1 MHGIARLADEVR
13 LKRMPVSSDN
23 LMRSAE
29 RTLSQQPEAAIE
41 MVRRTRD
48 SAEEQ
53 GFRNL
58 YR

>member
-1 MHGIARLADEVR
+1 
-13 LKRMPVSSDN
+13 MPVSSDN

-58 YR
+58 YRY